1 MSASVG
7 RKDTGL
13 GWPQVDPAR
22 PVTGTSTGLGWPAG
36 SDDDPTVSRETEALA
51 LSQVQRPAEPIS
63 PSEGDS
69 HSGPLADVTPPPPM
83 VVRFEEPIPVDFA
96 ANDVDDSGELP
107 DLEDAH
113 DPGSPASTPLVSDEG
128 TGTPA
133 ASNAQGRGST
143 YEVRQP
149 EQLPRPAVTRVL
161 TVANQKGGVGKTTTV
176 VNLAAALSQFGQRV
190 LVIDADPQGNA
201 STALG
206 IAHHAGVPSV
216 YDVLV
221 NEASLAEVA
230 QPCPD
235 LPGVLCVPATID
247 LAGAEVELVSFVARE
262 TRLQRAIRAHLAAC
276 EAGEFEPLDY
286 IFVDCPPSLGL
297 LTLNAFVAGEEVL
310 IPIQCEYYA
319 LEGLS
324 MLLKNIDMIRRHLN
338 PALHVSTILLTMF
351 DKRTRLSSEVA
362 NEVRTHFPERVLSAV
377 VPRSVRISEAPSHG
391 QTVIT
396 YDRSSAGAQSYLN
409 AAREITERSV
419 ESA

>member
-1 MSASVG
+1 MAS
-7 RKDTGL
+7 
-13 GWPQVDPAR
+13 QPAE
-22 PVTGTSTGLGWPAG
+22 GES
-36 SDDDPTVSRETEALA
+36 TVSRETEGSPPDQVGSPAN
-51 LSQVQRPAEPIS
+51 LSEPREIPIPGQV
-63 PSEGDS
+63 GDGS
-69 HSGPLADVTPPPPM
+69 VAPPM
-83 VVRFEEPIPVDFA
+83 DIRFEEPISIDGVDGDEA
-96 ANDVDDSGELP
+96 SEYP

-113 DPGSPASTPLVSDEG
+113 DLEQAIDGSRANDDDAGASDTARPHGKASTDE
-128 TGTPA
+128 A
-133 ASNAQGRGST
+133 
-143 YEVRQP
+143 RQP

-276 EAGEFEPLDY
+276 EAGEFDRLDY

-338 PALHVSTILLTMF
+338 PALHVSTILLTMY

-362 NEVRTHFPERVLSAV
+362 QEVRTHFPERVLSAV

-396 YDRSSAGAQSYLN
+396 YDRASAGAQSYLN
-409 AAREITERSV
+409 AAREITARST
-419 ESA
+419 EFA